1 MSTDSRIQVLVIR
14 AGAVAPTYPSSIE
27 PDVALYQRIVGGY
40 IEAAYGET
48 HTGERVVFYINED
61 GVALG
66 LPLNEVA
73 TRMWHRLNPA
83 MTHQVLRGDV
93 IVLGADGPEDA
104 DVPPLAADLA
114 RVIHHDIEV
123 EHWSE
128 SIRRGLE
135 DDQ

>member
-1 MSTDSRIQVLVIR
+1 MTRLQALILR
-14 AGAVAPTYPSSIE
+14 PGAVTPPYPSSIE
-27 PDVALYQRIVGGY
+27 PDVTLYQRIVGGY
-40 IEAAYGET
+40 LEAAYGET
-48 HTGERVVFYINED
+48 PQGERVVFYINED

-66 LPLNEVA
+66 LPINEVA
-73 TRMWHRLNPA
+73 TRMWHRWNPT
-83 MTHQVLRGDV
+83 MRHQVIRGNV
-93 IVLGADGPEDA
+93 IVLGSDGPEDA
-104 DVPPLAADLA
+104 NVPPLAADLA

>member
-1 MSTDSRIQVLVIR
+1 MTPIRALVIR
-14 AGAVAPTYPSSIE
+14 YYGDYPPYPSNIE
-27 PDVALYQRIVGGY
+27 PDAHTYQGIVGGY
-40 IEAAYGET
+40 IEAVYGET